1 MIKAFSCS
9 SPYCLAA
16 GQLGEPTEENGSEGK
31 NVHVKQRTV
40 FVKGEKKQ
48 DKYPQLPKCSLVHGG
63 VK

>member
-16 GQLGEPTEENGSEGK
+16 GQLREPTEENGSEGK
-31 NVHVKQRTV
+31 NVHVKQRTA

-48 DKYPQLPKCSLVHGG
+48 DKYP
-63 VK
+63 